1 VRFDSDGLFWVDEP
15 EPEKVRKTKEVVKR
29 VPPERTWEHPDYL
42 PGLEAAQRFDVKLF
56 SDQELVDAAITRQ
69 KLVWDI
75 ECYSNYFLVCFRLLG
90 GQPVVYFEMYDGCP
104 LDIAKLAWVVKNF
117 CMIGFNTRA
126 YDAPMLQAALGGASC
141 LQLKFISDRIIK
153 EDLPGWQVLKEID
166 GIWEEPPNHIDL
178 IEVAPLDAS
187 LKIYGGRLHARRMWD
202 LPFPPETTLSRNQ
215 MLIVRWYCLNDLDLT
230 EVLYCALK
238 DQIDLR
244 EMLGQEYGADL
255 RSLSDAQIAEKII
268 TSELRKQGIKVGRTE
283 VTPGTAFK
291 YVAPSFI
298 QFKTPYMQRILAQTQ
313 TLEFVVG
320 DDGYST
326 MPAELAEQ
334 LITIGESQYQMGMG
348 GLHSCEKSTAH
359 IADGSFTLVDRDVA
373 SYYPAVILN
382 CELYPEHL
390 GPGFLK
396 VYQNLVDK
404 RLSAKRSG
412 NKVVADCLKIVINGT
427 FGKLGSK
434 WSVLFSPNL
443 LLQVTITGQ
452 LALLMLIE
460 SLELNGISVVSANTD
475 GIVSKIP
482 DWAEATTDQ
491 IVQAWEEATG
501 FETEAVEY
509 KALYS
514 RDINNYIALKTDG
527 KTKNKGAFANPWS
540 EKYPSIFR
548 MHKNPTTTICI
559 EAVECFLRDGIA
571 LRQTIESC
579 TDMRK
584 FISIRTV
591 RGGAVKDGVF
601 LGKAIRWYYGVD
613 SGGELIYASSGN
625 KVAKSDGAIPM
636 MTLSDTVPD
645 NIDYDWYVAEAEEML
660 QDLGISF
667 CQSTPELV

>member
-1 VRFDSDGLFWVDEP
+1 MRFDSDGLFWVDEP

-29 VPPERTWEHPDYL
+29 TPPARTWEALDYL
-42 PGLEAAQRFDVKLF
+42 PGLEAAKRFDVALF
-56 SDQELVDAAITRQ
+56 TDQQLVDAAICRE
-69 KLVWDI
+69 KMVWDV
-75 ECYSNYFLVCFRLLG
+75 ECYPNYFLVCFRSLG
-90 GQPVVYFEMYDGCP
+90 GKLLVYFEMYEGQA
-104 LDIAKLAWVVKNF
+104 LDIPKLAWVVKNF
-117 CMIGFNTRA
+117 CHIGFNTRT
-126 YDAPMLQAALGGASC
+126 YDMPMLQAALGGASC
-141 LQLKFISDRIIK
+141 QELKALSDRIIQ
-153 EDLPGWQVLKEID
+153 EDLPGWQAIKGMAVGDEA
-166 GIWEEPPNHIDL
+166 PNHIDL

-187 LKIYGGRLHARRMWD
+187 LKLYGGRLHARRMWD
-202 LPFPPETTLSRNQ
+202 LPFPPERELSRDQ
-215 MLIVRWYCLNDLDLT
+215 MLIVRWYCINDLDLT
-230 EVLYCALK
+230 EILYYALE
-238 DQIDLR
+238 DQINLR
-244 EMLGQEYGADL
+244 ITLGQEYGGDL

-268 TSELRKQGIKVGRTE
+268 SSELKKQGIKVTRTE
-283 VTPGTAFK
+283 VAPGTAFK
-291 YVAPSFI
+291 YVAPAFI
-298 QFKTPYMQRILAQTQ
+298 QFKTPLMQRVLAQTQ
-313 TLEFVVG
+313 ALEFVVG
-320 DDGYST
+320 EDGYST

-359 IADGSFTLVDRDVA
+359 VADGSFTLVDRDVA

-382 CELYPEHL
+382 CGLYPEHL
-390 GPGFLK
+390 GAGFLK
-396 VYQNLVDK
+396 VYQSIVDK
-404 RLSAKRSG
+404 RLAAKRSG

-460 SLELNGISVVSANTD
+460 SLELCGASVVSANTD

-482 DWAEATTDQ
+482 LWAEAAVGQ
-491 IVQAWEEATG
+491 IVHDWEQATG
-501 FETEAVEY
+501 FETEDVQY

-514 RDINNYIALKTDG
+514 RDINNYIALKLDG

-559 EAVECFLRDGIA
+559 EAIECFLRDGVA

-579 TDMRK
+579 TDVRK

-591 RGGAVKDGVF
+591 RGGAVKDGIF

-613 SGGELIYASSGN
+613 SGSEMIYASSGN
-625 KVAKSDGAIPM
+625 KVAKSDGAVPM
-636 MTLSDTVPD
+636 MTISDTIPTD
-645 NIDYDWYVAEAEEML
+645 IDYDWYVSEAETML
-660 QDLGISF
+660 LSLGVSF
-667 CQSTPELV
+667 CQSSVELV

>member
-1 VRFDSDGLFWVDEP
+1 MRFDSEGLFWVDEP

-29 VPPERTWEHPDYL
+29 APPERTWEHPDYL
-42 PGLEAAQRFDVKLF
+42 PGLDAAMRFEVALF
-56 SDQELVDAAITRQ
+56 SDQQLVDAAISRER
-69 KLVWDI
+69 LVWDI
-75 ECYSNYFLVCFRLLG
+75 ECYSNYFLVCLRSLAGRLL
-90 GQPVVYFEMYDGCP
+90 VYFEMYEGCP
-104 LDIAKLAWVVKNF
+104 LDRAKLGWVIKNF

-126 YDAPMLQAALGGASC
+126 YDVPMLQAALGGATC
-141 LQLKFISDRIIK
+141 QELKVLSDKIIQ
-153 EDLPGWQVLKEID
+153 EEMPGWQAIKHMD
-166 GIWEEPPNHIDL
+166 GGWDEPPNHIDL

-187 LKIYGGRLHARRMWD
+187 LKLYGGRLHAKRMWD
-202 LPFPPETTLSRNQ
+202 LPFPPQAELSRNQ
-215 MLIVRWYCLNDLDLT
+215 MLIVRWYCINDLDLT
-230 EVLYCALK
+230 EVLYYALE
-238 DQIDLR
+238 DQINLR
-244 EMLGQEYGADL
+244 ATLGLEYGGDL

-268 TSELRKQGIKVGRTE
+268 SSELRKQGVKVNKTS
-283 VTPGTAFK
+283 VAQGTAFK
-291 YVAPSFI
+291 YIAPAFI
-298 QFKTPYMQRILAQTQ
+298 QFQTPYMQRILAQTQ
-313 TLEFVVG
+313 ALEFVVG
-320 DDGYST
+320 EDGYST

-334 LITIGESQYQMGMG
+334 LITIGDSQYQMGRG

-359 IADGSFTLVDRDVA
+359 VADDSFTLVDRDVA

-382 CELYPEHL
+382 CGLYPEHL
-390 GPGFLK
+390 GAGFLK
-396 VYQNLVDK
+396 VYQSIVDK
-404 RLSAKRSG
+404 RLSAKRAG

-460 SLELNGISVVSANTD
+460 ALELCGVSVVSANTD

-482 DWAEATTDQ
+482 VWAEAAAGQ
-491 IVQAWEEATG
+491 VVQDWEQATG
-501 FETEAVEY
+501 FETEDVQY

-559 EAVECFLRDGIA
+559 EAVECFLRDGVA
-571 LRQTIESC
+571 LQQTIESC
-579 TDMRK
+579 ADMRK
-584 FISIRTV
+584 FVSIRTV

-613 SGGELIYASSGN
+613 SGSEMIYASSGN
-625 KVAKSDGAIPM
+625 KVAKSDGAVPM
-636 MTLSDTVPD
+636 MTLSDTIPA
-645 NIDYDWYVAEAEEML
+645 NIDYAWYVAEAEGML
-660 QDLGISF
+660 QDLGVSF
-667 CQSTPELV
+667 CQSLPELV